1 MKFFNFPLVEWKCA
15 VYSSLLAI
23 FINLIISYIIIY
35 FASKHEINP
44 GNEPHKLSFKSQ
56 LVHSLV
62 AFSKIPSANSIIVF
76 IISVTA
82 VLISH
87 KVWNC

>member
-1 MKFFNFPLVEWKCA
+1 MVLLGFPIIEWKCA
-15 VYSSLLAI
+15 IYSSLLAI
-23 FINLIISYIIIY
+23 FINLVISYIILY
-35 FASKHEINP
+35 FATKEEINP
-44 GNEPHKLSFKSQ
+44 ENKPEELSFKSQ
-56 LVHSLV
+56 LMHSLV
-62 AFSKIPSANSIIVF
+62 SFIKIPSANSLIIL

>member
-1 MKFFNFPLVEWKCA
+1 MAFLGFPLIEWKCA

-23 FINLIISYIIIY
+23 FINLVISYIILY
-35 FASKHEINP
+35 FATKEEVNP
-44 GNEPHKLSFKSQ
+44 GNKPHKLSFKSQ
-56 LVHSLV
+56 LIHSLV
-62 AFSKIPSANSIIVF
+62 SFIKIPSANSIIIF

-87 KVWNC
+87 KVWDC

>member
-1 MKFFNFPLVEWKCA
+1 MTFFNFPLIEWKCA

-35 FASKHEINP
+35 FASKDEINP
-44 GNEPHKLSFKSQ
+44 GNKPDKLSFKGQ
-56 LVHSLV
+56 IIHSLV
-62 AFSKIPSANSIIVF
+62 SFTKIPSANSIIIF

-87 KVWNC
+87 KVWDC